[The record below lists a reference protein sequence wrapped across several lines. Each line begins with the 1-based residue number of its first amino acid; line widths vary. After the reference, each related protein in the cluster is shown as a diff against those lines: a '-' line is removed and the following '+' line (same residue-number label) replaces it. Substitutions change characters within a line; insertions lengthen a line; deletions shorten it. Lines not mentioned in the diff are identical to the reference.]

1 VNIAKPLNLG
11 SFNESPDSFSMLILS
26 EVEYNGVRIPML
38 ISTSMLRLKE
48 RLVNASIYKRNP
60 RESDISSLTEM
71 TNTWTASILAA
82 NK

>member
-1 VNIAKPLNLG
+1 
-11 SFNESPDSFSMLILS
+11 
-26 EVEYNGVRIPML
+26 ML

-60 RESDISSLTEM
+60 TESDISTLTEM
-71 TNTWTASILAA
+71 TNTWTASILAY